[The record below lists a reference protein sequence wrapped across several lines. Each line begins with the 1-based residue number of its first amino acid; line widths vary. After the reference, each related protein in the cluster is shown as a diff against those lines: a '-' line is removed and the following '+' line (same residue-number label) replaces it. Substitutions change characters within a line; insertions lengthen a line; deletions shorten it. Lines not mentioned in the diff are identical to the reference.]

1 MEHQPPPFFKT
12 GPTPLARLLIFSALS
27 VVILVADARFDLLA
41 LLRQAASVVV
51 YPLQRIAAAPVSL
64 VRRAG
69 EFFVT
74 HASLREENARLT
86 QERLERAVSLQ
97 QLQAIQTENAQL
109 RELLA
114 ARKRV
119 EPKAQ
124 LAEVAYSARDPF
136 SRRIV
141 LDRGSQQE
149 VRSGQPVI
157 DHNGVIGQVTR
168 VYPWVSEV
176 TLITDKDHLV
186 PVLNVRNGLR
196 AVLAGTGDD
205 GALELRFVPI
215 NADFQGGDRLV
226 TSGIDGVY
234 PAGLPVAD
242 VTHVERNA
250 ALMFARITCRPL
262 GGVRNNSHVLIVSA
276 ERELPERPPEE
287 EKLVRPRKA
296 RKGG

>member
-27 VVILVADARFDLLA
+27 IVILVADARFNLLA
-41 LLRQAASVVV
+41 VLRQAAAVVL
-51 YPLQRIAAAPVSL
+51 YPVQRVAAAPVNL
-64 VRRAG
+64 ARRAG

-74 HASLREENARLT
+74 HASLREENARLA
-86 QERLERAVSLQ
+86 QERLERALALQ
-97 QLQAIQTENAQL
+97 QLQAVHAENAQL
-109 RELLA
+109 RALLA
-114 ARKRV
+114 ARERI
-119 EPKAQ
+119 EPKAK

-141 LDRGSQQE
+141 VDRGSQQD
-149 VRSGQPVI
+149 VKSGQPVI
-157 DHNGVIGQVTR
+157 DHSGVIGQVTR

-205 GALELRFVPI
+205 GALELRFVPL
-215 NADFQGGDRLV
+215 NADFRSGDRLV

-234 PAGLPVAD
+234 PPGLPVAD
-242 VTHVERNA
+242 VTHVDRNA
-250 ALMFARITCRPL
+250 ALLFARITCKPL
-262 GGVRNNSHVLIVSA
+262 GGVRNNSHVLIVSGA
-276 ERELPERPPEE
+276 RELPERPAEEE
-287 EKLVRPRKA
+287 EKPVRPRKG
-296 RKGG
+296 RKG